1 MEERGASTAAT
12 GGDCAASAHVT
23 IRGLTKR
30 FTDAVVYDRFDLDIP
45 RGKLVSVFGPN
56 GCGKSTLINMIA
68 GLIPAD
74 AGEIL
79 FDGKPLRDI
88 KFGYV
93 FQNYREALFPWL
105 RAIDNIQ
112 YPLKL
117 MKLPKAERRA
127 RGADGRQPRRQDRP
141 QPLSLRAV
149 GRPAAARLD
158 HAGAR
163 GGTANSFSRRAVLGA
178 RLRDDA
184 VHARPAPAHL
194 RGDGNDDGTRLARPR
209 GGGLSRRPHSPA
221 LAPSGMHC
229 RLRALRRRAT
239 PHRRDA
245 VAARLRPNQGA
256 LPRHIP
262 AGGSQGM
269 TRFDPYL
276 PIIGVV
282 GLIVVWYLAV
292 WYQVVDPVLLP
303 SPIDTF
309 RALWSGM
316 TGGRLGF
323 DFMRT
328 LERTIL
334 ATLIAAAI
342 AIPLGILL
350 GASEKVYR
358 SVEFVVDFF
367 RSTPASAMFP
377 LFLVLFGVGD
387 KTKVS
392 VAAFGAALVIL
403 FNVAYGVMHAR
414 KTRLLAAK
422 VMGASRIRV
431 LTDVMLL
438 ESLPQTFVGL
448 RNGVSLALVIV
459 VVAEMFIGSTDGLG
473 QRVFEAQQLF
483 AMPDMYAAIF
493 AAGGLG
499 YGLNLMFL
507 LVERQFVHWSGK

>member
-1 MEERGASTAAT
+1 MKP
-12 GGDCAASAHVT
+12 
-23 IRGLTKR
+23 IRL
-30 FTDAVVYDRFDLDIP
+30 
-45 RGKLVSVFGPN
+45 
-56 GCGKSTLINMIA
+56 
-68 GLIPAD
+68 
-74 AGEIL
+74 
-79 FDGKPLRDI
+79 
-88 KFGYV
+88 
-93 FQNYREALFPWL
+93 
-105 RAIDNIQ
+105 
-112 YPLKL
+112 
-117 MKLPKAERRA
+117 
-127 RGADGRQPRRQDRP
+127 
-141 QPLSLRAV
+141 
-149 GRPAAARLD
+149 
-158 HAGAR
+158 
-163 GGTANSFSRRAVLGA
+163 
-178 RLRDDA
+178 
-184 VHARPAPAHL
+184 
-194 RGDGNDDGTRLARPR
+194 
-209 GGGLSRRPHSPA
+209 
-221 LAPSGMHC
+221 
-229 RLRALRRRAT
+229 
-239 PHRRDA
+239 
-245 VAARLRPNQGA
+245 
-256 LPRHIP
+256 
-262 AGGSQGM
+262 
-269 TRFDPYL
+269 DPYL
-276 PIIGVV
+276 PIIGVL
-282 GLIVVWYLAV
+282 GLVAVWYLAV
-292 WYQVVDPVLLP
+292 WYQIVDPVLLP
-303 SPIDTF
+303 SPVDTF
-309 RALWSGM
+309 RALWHGIA
-316 TGGRLGF
+316 GGRLGF

-342 AIPLGILL
+342 AIPLGIAL
-350 GASEKVYR
+350 GSSERVYR

-403 FNVAYGVMHAR
+403 FNVAYGVMNAR

-422 VMGASRIRV
+422 VMGASRLRV